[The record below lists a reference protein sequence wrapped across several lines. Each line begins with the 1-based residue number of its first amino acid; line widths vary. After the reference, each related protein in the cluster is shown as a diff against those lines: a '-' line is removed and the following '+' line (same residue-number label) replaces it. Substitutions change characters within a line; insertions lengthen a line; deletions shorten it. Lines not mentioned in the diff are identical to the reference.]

1 MRLRDRSEAGRLL
14 AEALRPRVTPPCV
27 VLALP
32 RGGVPVAREIARAL
46 GCPLDL
52 VMVRKI
58 GAPGQPE
65 LALAAVANGEAPV
78 LVVNE
83 EVRRMSGVDEAWLEA
98 AKARELEEIA
108 RRRRRYLADRAPA
121 PVTGRTAILVDDG
134 VATGA
139 TTRAALRAVRRRR
152 PQRLI
157 LAVPVAPPE
166 TLSALA
172 READE
177 VVCLHT
183 PDDFMAV
190 GQFYHDF
197 HQVDDEEVMA
207 ALAQAPSSD

>member
-1 MRLRDRSEAGRLL
+1 MRFRDRSEAGRLL
-14 AEALRPRVTPPCV
+14 AEALRSRVMPPCV

-108 RRRRRYLADRAPA
+108 RRRRRYLADRVPA

-157 LAVPVAPPE
+157 LAVPVAPPA

-197 HQVDDEEVMA
+197 HQVDDAEVMA
-207 ALAQAPSSD
+207 ALAETPPSD